1 MFDNLS
7 EKLGGILDR
16 LTRRGSLTE
25 ADVDAAMREVRRALL
40 EADVSLDVVRSFTEK
55 VREQA
60 IGATVVKS
68 VTPGQMV
75 VKIVHD
81 ELIATLGA
89 DGQTI
94 DLNAVPPVAI
104 MMVGLQG
111 SGKTTTTAKLARR
124 LTQRDKRKVLMASLD
139 IYRPA
144 AMEQLAVLGRDLDIQ
159 TLPIVAGQ
167 KPAQIAK
174 RALEAAKLGGY
185 DVVLLDTAG
194 RTTLDE
200 EMMSEAAEIKTT
212 ANPHEVLLVADSLTG
227 QDAVN
232 LARSFDERVGLTGIV
247 LTRVDGDGRGG
258 AALSMRAVTGKP
270 IKLIGTG
277 EKTDALEDFHPDRIA
292 GRILGMGDVVSLVE
306 KAAANIDAEKAARVA
321 EKMRKGQ
328 FDLSDMRE
336 QLLQM
341 SNMGGISGLMGMMPG
356 IAKMKNQIANA
367 GLDDKILKRQVAVID
382 SMTRQERKNPDILK
396 ASRKKRI
403 AAGAGLKVEEV
414 NKLLKMHRNMA
425 DMMKAMGSGKRGPM
439 AGIAQAMGFG
449 GGMPS
454 PEQMKAL
461 AEKMPGGAGR
471 AECPRCQRICLPACA
486 PACRTC
492 RGSPASAASRPCRG
506 LVAFP
511 AWGRRNEIAPQRR
524 RHPEV
529 RSRACGEPRRMA
541 ARVAVRRPSRRTT
554 RGRALLPSARKRARP
569 GVTDHAFIRSSSFN
583 PTPIRRTKCQSLS
596 ASLAQAPRSVR
607 STMSSSPTRV
617 FRAMAASSSVL
628 AISIRCWR
636 KTTRPG

>member
-16 LTRRGSLTE
+16 LTRRGALTE

-40 EADVSLDVVRSFTEK
+40 EADVALDVVRGFTEK

-81 ELIATLGA
+81 QLIATLGA

-94 DLNAVPPVAI
+94 DLNAPAPVPI

-124 LTQRDKRKVLMASLD
+124 LTSRDKRKVLMASLD
-139 IYRPA
+139 VYRPA
-144 AMEQLAVLGRDLDIQ
+144 AMEQLAVLGRDLEIQ

-167 KPAQIAK
+167 KPAQIAR

-200 EMMSEAAEIKTT
+200 EMMTEAAEIKAA

-232 LARSFDERVGLTGIV
+232 LARSFDQRVGLTGIV
-247 LTRVDGDGRGG
+247 LTRIDGDGRGG
-258 AALSMRAVTGKP
+258 AALSMREVTGKP
-270 IKLIGTG
+270 IKLLGTG

-306 KAAANIDAEKAARVA
+306 KAAAHIDAEKAARVA

-328 FDLSDMRE
+328 FDLNDMRD
-336 QLLQM
+336 QLQQM
-341 SNMGGISGLMGMMPG
+341 ANM
-356 IAKMKNQIANA
+356 
-367 GLDDKILKRQVAVID
+367 
-382 SMTRQERKNPDILK
+382 
-396 ASRKKRI
+396 
-403 AAGAGLKVEEV
+403 
-414 NKLLKMHRNMA
+414 
-425 DMMKAMGSGKRGPM
+425 
-439 AGIAQAMGFG
+439 
-449 GGMPS
+449 
-454 PEQMKAL
+454 
-461 AEKMPGGAGR
+461 
-471 AECPRCQRICLPACA
+471 
-486 PACRTC
+486 
-492 RGSPASAASRPCRG
+492 
-506 LVAFP
+506 
-511 AWGRRNEIAPQRR
+511 
-524 RHPEV
+524 
-529 RSRACGEPRRMA
+529 
-541 ARVAVRRPSRRTT
+541 
-554 RGRALLPSARKRARP
+554 
-569 GVTDHAFIRSSSFN
+569 
-583 PTPIRRTKCQSLS
+583 
-596 ASLAQAPRSVR
+596 
-607 STMSSSPTRV
+607 
-617 FRAMAASSSVL
+617 
-628 AISIRCWR
+628 
-636 KTTRPG
+636 